1 MGETLLAGLEVLG
14 MGMLIIL
21 GMIALIFLIIR
32 FIFPLLAKLS
42 DRPKKEKKKKKNEAP
57 IEAPTPAETIDTSED
72 DEDEIIAVITAAIA
86 ASTNRPTKSFRVVN
100 FKRI

>member
-1 MGETLLAGLEVLG
+1 MGENLLAGLEVLG
-14 MGMLIIL
+14 IGMLIIL
-21 GMIALIFLIIR
+21 GMIAIIFLIIK
-32 FIFPLLAKLS
+32 FIFPLLAKIS
-42 DRPKKEKKKKKNEAP
+42 DRPKKEKREKTKEAQ
-57 IEAPTPAETIDTSED
+57 IEAPAPTEIIDNSEE